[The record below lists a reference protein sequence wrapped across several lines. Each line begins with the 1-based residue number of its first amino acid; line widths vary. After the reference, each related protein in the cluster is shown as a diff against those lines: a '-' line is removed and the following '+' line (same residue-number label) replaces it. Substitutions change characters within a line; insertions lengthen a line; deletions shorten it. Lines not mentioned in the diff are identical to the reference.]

1 MRRLLIVLLLLGV
14 GGCTNEVGS
23 RAVQWLGQ
31 WPPGDDTLWQGG
43 ATVWLVAVL
52 TGVVTGWRQGIVVFR
67 NYDDLALVFFAGASL
82 LGAFYVIALSSG
94 GGWVRPAVLG
104 LLLLTAVV
112 CSIVIAIRTWIDNRN
127 PLWFAVALVTKVSLA
142 AIFLIHLAS
151 LISPEGRTGAQRA
164 KRRASALGWLVLIT
178 PVIVR
183 LVRDHEGIW
192 TPRTVF
198 NQYQRGRL
206 RL

>member
-1 MRRLLIVLLLLGV
+1 MADQTSDLNTAPSSRRD
-14 GGCTNEVGS
+14 
-23 RAVQWLGQ
+23 RR
-31 WPPGDDTLWQGG
+31 TLT
-43 ATVWLVAVL
+43 AIWLVTVL
-52 TGVVTGWRQGIVVFR
+52 IGVVVGWRRGITVFR

-82 LGAFYVIALSSG
+82 LGAFYVIALSTG
-94 GGWVRPAVLG
+94 DGWVRPAVLG
-104 LLLLTAVV
+104 LLLLTAGV
-112 CSIVIAIRTWIDNRN
+112 CSIVIAIRTWIDNRS
-127 PLWFAVALVTKVSLA
+127 PFWFVVALTTKVSLA

-151 LISPEGRTGAQRA
+151 LIAPEGKTGAQRA

-183 LVRDHEGIW
+183 LVRDPEGIW